1 MPVLIVLCASWLI
14 FRGIGA
20 LGISPLGTWHSSA
33 AYALAVMFA
42 FTGMAHFAKM
52 KHDLAAMVPKVF
64 PKPLLIVHIAG
75 VLEFLGAAGLC
86 LPEFRKY
93 AAWGLA
99 ALLIAMFPA
108 NVRAARDH
116 LKLRGRDATPLWLR
130 LPMQLLFICLL
141 LWCSLA

>member
-1 MPVLIVLCASWLI
+1 MAVLIVLFGSWLI
-14 FRGIGA
+14 LRGMGA
-20 LGISPLGTWHSSA
+20 LGIPVLATWHSSA
-33 AYALAVMFA
+33 AYALAVMFV
-42 FTGMAHFAKM
+42 FTGLAHFTKM
-52 KHDLAAMVPKVF
+52 KHDLAAMVPKAF
-64 PKPLLIVHIAG
+64 PNPLLIVHITG

-99 ALLIAMFPA
+99 ALMIAMFPA

-116 LKLRGRDATPLWLR
+116 LKLRGREATSLWLR

-141 LWCSLA
+141 LWCSVA